1 MLVGVRSRASSG
13 EASVAL
19 ARSLRRQELAPS
31 GGTHLI
37 GNKQYGG
44 TGVPLVPVGVVFVPP
59 GTCHLLSGTIGARAN
74 AKPAP
79 GTCGFVLRERVL

>member
-1 MLVGVRSRASSG
+1 M
-13 EASVAL
+13 AL
-19 ARSLRRQELAPS
+19 ARSLRRWVLAPS

-37 GNKQYGG
+37 GTKQCGG

-59 GTCHLLSGTIGARAN
+59 GTRHLLSGTIGARSN
-74 AKPAP
+74 AKLAP

>member
-1 MLVGVRSRASSG
+1 M
-13 EASVAL
+13 AL

-59 GTCHLLSGTIGARAN
+59 GTWRA
-74 AKPAP
+74 ALA
-79 GTCGFVLRERVL
+79 T

>member
-1 MLVGVRSRASSG
+1 MLVAARSLALSPA
-13 EASVAL
+13 ASVAL
-19 ARSLRRQELAPS
+19 ARSHRRQELAPS

-59 GTCHLLSGTIGARAN
+59 GTWRA
-74 AKPAP
+74 ALA
-79 GTCGFVLRERVL
+79 T